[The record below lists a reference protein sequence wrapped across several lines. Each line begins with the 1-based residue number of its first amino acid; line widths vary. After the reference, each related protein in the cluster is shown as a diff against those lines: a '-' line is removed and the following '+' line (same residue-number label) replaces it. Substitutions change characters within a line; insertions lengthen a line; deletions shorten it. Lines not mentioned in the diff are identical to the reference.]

1 MATYAS
7 QPNQKKSLQKSSP
20 KPFCHKKKSKN
31 QQLPGEPAARDAER
45 KQLPFCLRR
54 GRLRERSSALAT
66 RSNQRGGSDRR
77 VRVF

>member
-1 MATYAS
+1 MALNA
-7 QPNQKKSLQKSSP
+7 
-20 KPFCHKKKSKN
+20 CHNKKSKN
-31 QQLPGEPAARDAER
+31 QQLPSEPAACDAER